1 MKGDDLRKMACVL
14 QVIPKEMFWAYES
27 VRQSGI
33 FNMNGFTW
41 HMAETRVDECF
52 EIMKQTYYQ
61 YIIRG
66 NIDLDKVN
74 MPHLT
79 RNHVRFIQECY
90 SVCKDG
96 YGIPDDLIEIKQ
108 KVYTETTYTL
118 K

>member
-1 MKGDDLRKMACVL
+1 
-14 QVIPKEMFWAYES
+14 
-27 VRQSGI
+27 
-33 FNMNGFTW
+33 
-41 HMAETRVDECF
+41 
-52 EIMKQTYYQ
+52 
-61 YIIRG
+61 
-66 NIDLDKVN
+66 

-79 RNHVRFIQECY
+79 RDHVRFIQECY